1 MAATSVTSHISQPA
15 ATTAPKLLLV
25 GNPNVGKSVIFGYLT
40 GQYVTVSNYPGTTVE
55 VSRGAMRYGG
65 ADWQVIDTPGVNSIV
80 PQSDDE
86 RVTRDLLISAQ
97 PDLIV
102 QVADAKNLRRTL
114 LITSQLVEFQ
124 KPMIL
129 VLNLMDEARD
139 RNLEIDAKGISELYG
154 IPVIETVAID
164 GEGLDQ
170 LHKLLG
176 RARIPNDPLKV
187 QRQQFLSDET
197 TGSLP
202 AALTVEW

>member
-1 MAATSVTSHISQPA
+1 MAATSVTSNVSQPA
-15 ATTAPKLLLV
+15 VTTTPKLLLV

-40 GQYVTVSNYPGTTVE
+40 GKYVTVSNYPGTTVE

-65 ADWQVIDTPGVNSIV
+65 ADWQVIDTPGVNSLV

-170 LHKLLG
+170 LHKILG
-176 RARIPNDPLKV
+176 RARIPNDPLKT
-187 QRQQFLSDET
+187 QRQQFLSEEKNGDIT
-197 TGSLP
+197 CR
-202 AALTVEW
+202 VNR